1 MHFKHNLI
9 FFGKNVS
16 LVHSIHSRL
25 PQNQIVKTLMTVG
38 FVPTVV
44 EGEEGGLL
52 TSWMQLVVSP
62 ITHFKERLVRSV
74 VVSACSSVI
83 TRVQVVFVMAQYF

>member
-25 PQNQIVKTLMTVG
+25 PQNQSQNFDDSG
-38 FVPTVV
+38 FCSHS
-44 EGEEGGLL
+44 GRGGGGGLL